1 MNMQQFTLSF
11 NMLQQR
17 ILVLFLSFLSLFGV
31 ASGAPADWKEKTIRE
46 NLELV
51 ASWQIAHP
59 VKRSHLHWTYGAF
72 YSGLVQYALAHPQSM
87 KLQAVRTVGEGSQ
100 WGVLK
105 RPYHADDHVIGHAWM
120 EMAMEDGNPAAA
132 EKIRAVLACPSTV
145 STPSCA

>member
-72 YSGLVQYALAHPQSM
+72 YSGLVLSLIH
-87 KLQAVRTVGEGSQ
+87 
-100 WGVLK
+100 
-105 RPYHADDHVIGHAWM
+105 I
-120 EMAMEDGNPAAA
+120 
-132 EKIRAVLACPSTV
+132 
-145 STPSCA
+145 